1 MQTNNTPTSNQRDLL
16 LGRLSFLTGALAVL
30 AVAMIAF
37 TSFTDF
43 NPPNWLRI
51 LTMAP
56 LPVALIL
63 SLGFGWV
70 SLKSSGRSWA
80 IAGLALA
87 ALAVVAFVVILIIG
101 G

>member
-1 MQTNNTPTSNQRDLL
+1 MDNTPTSNQRDLL
-16 LGRLSFLTGALAVL
+16 LGRLAFLTGALALL

-37 TSFTDF
+37 TSFTAFD
-43 NPPNWLRI
+43 PPNWLRI
-51 LTMAP
+51 LIMLP
-56 LPVALIL
+56 LPLEVIL

-70 SLKSSGRSWA
+70 SLKTSGRGWA

-87 ALAVVAFVVILIIG
+87 ALAILAFIVILVVG